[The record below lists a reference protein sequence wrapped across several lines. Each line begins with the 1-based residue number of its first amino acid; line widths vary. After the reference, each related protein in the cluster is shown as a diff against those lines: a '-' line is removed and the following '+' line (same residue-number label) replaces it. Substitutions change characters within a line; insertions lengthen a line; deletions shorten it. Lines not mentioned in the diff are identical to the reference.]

1 MSFDPRIGQWFNSHA
16 PEIVRGLVVTQ
27 EQDKGIWRRLRGSL
41 FRRQALRMAAPDF
54 LALDI
59 RDLPSALSRRA
70 RAKGLPVLTWTV
82 QSPKEERV
90 AVDHADEMIF
100 EQPGPGTPKGLVE

>member
-1 MSFDPRIGQWFNSHA
+1 
-16 PEIVRGLVVTQ
+16 
-27 EQDKGIWRRLRGSL
+27 
-41 FRRQALRMAAPDF
+41 
-54 LALDI
+54 
-59 RDLPSALSRRA
+59 
-70 RAKGLPVLTWTV
+70 VLTWTV